1 MALIS
6 IAAAVHDQLD
16 DSESSLHILSC
27 IRSTYEM
34 IERPRLEALPGE
46 KRDGIV
52 ELLRTNLP
60 GGLAGAD
67 LQGIAREGQ
76 HSHFII

>member
-6 IAAAVHDQLD
+6 IAAAVHDHLNN
-16 DSESSLHILSC
+16 SESSLYILFC

-34 IERPRLEALPGE
+34 IERPRLEALPGR

-52 ELLRTNLP
+52 KLLRTNL
-60 GGLAGAD
+60 
-67 LQGIAREGQ
+67 QEV
-76 HSHFII
+76 

>member
-1 MALIS
+1 MLLIS

-16 DSESSLHILSC
+16 DSESSLYILFC

-34 IERPRLEALPGE
+34 IERPRLEALPGR